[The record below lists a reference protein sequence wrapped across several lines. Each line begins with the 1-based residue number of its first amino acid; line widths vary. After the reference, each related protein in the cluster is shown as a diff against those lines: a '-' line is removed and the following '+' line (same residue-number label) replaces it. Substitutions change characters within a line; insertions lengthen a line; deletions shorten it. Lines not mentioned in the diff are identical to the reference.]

1 MYIMIFTRNNIKKKT
16 IVTPLD
22 NVKKPVLRTLRAM
35 PVKFGYNMFDAVA
48 KFSNCDSCDKMK

>member
-1 MYIMIFTRNNIKKKT
+1 MYIMIFTRNNIQKKP
-16 IVTPLD
+16 IAIITPQSH
-22 NVKKPVLRTLRAM
+22 VKKPVL